1 LSSKKLSNLYI
12 NLNKSYTII
21 KIHYKVYE
29 IIGYSNIENLVLW
42 DRRRSRIAG
51 IRARWLCLGVLRLG
65 EWRTGVRDEQNKTN
79 TFGCRNTAGGSHCFF
94 LAVDGAISHLYN
106 RLQSAMVQGFLK

>member
-1 LSSKKLSNLYI
+1 MGPSKISAE
-12 NLNKSYTII
+12 
-21 KIHYKVYE
+21 VQWQ
-29 IIGYSNIENLVLW
+29 G
-42 DRRRSRIAG
+42 
-51 IRARWLCLGVLRLG
+51 RARGLCFGVLRLG
-65 EWRTGVRDEQNKTN
+65 AKDEQNKTN